1 MTRKKYV
8 SIGLSLL
15 ALAGIILGAAWWGK
29 AFFTSVQNYR
39 SPLRQTAL
47 APQPV
52 VAPKQ
57 TKVVMVLISGLGYDD
72 SLLLELPALEQLK
85 QAGATMAVESAP
97 PTYSQTAWATLIT
110 GAPPETNDA
119 PPVDLPAEQ
128 LHPLEVDTLFARAH
142 AAQLSTALVG
152 AAPWRRL
159 IPRNQL
165 DYAFFADSPG
175 PEADAAILEAALPLL
190 ENDDIALTLVHF
202 TQVDLAGQNLG
213 GAESGAYR
221 QAALQVDAYLGQI
234 SQALDLNRS
243 VLVVLSDHGH
253 IPDGGHGGD
262 EVEVIWQPLVMIGQ
276 GITPG
281 NYSDIHQTDIAPTV
295 ATLLGLAAPTASQ
308 GRILF
313 ELLRLDER
321 EQAQV
326 QLSLAQQRLALAEAY
341 VSQIEG
347 ASTPVP
353 QAILTDLAR
362 AQTAFITNNLSGAF
376 QLALLT
382 QQEADAYLLAA
393 RRYRVAAGQWWRLPV
408 ALIILLVWFSFIWRR
423 RGEHAGSILI
433 AAGLTI
439 GLYHALYQL
448 QGHTYSVSGLRD
460 FSEWPFDIAR
470 RTAVSLL
477 AGGGLMLIFLMLAR
491 EEDWLTL
498 LSTSYGFGL
507 LVTFAFALPL
517 FWAFWQNG
525 LTATWHL
532 PAILPAFWQITGLL
546 EVMIAAILALVLPW
560 PIMILNLFVNLIR
573 RRLDESRARAKSD
586 ALPGLHL

>member
-1 MTRKKYV
+1 MTQKKYV

-15 ALAGIILGAAWWGK
+15 ALAGIIWAAAWWGK
-29 AFFTSVQNYR
+29 VFIASIQNYR
-39 SPLRQTAL
+39 SPLRQAEL
-47 APQPV
+47 VPQQPFAPT
-52 VAPKQ
+52 Q
-57 TKVVMVLISGLGYDD
+57 TRVVMVLISGLGYDD
-72 SLLLELPALEQLK
+72 SLLLDLPALEQLK
-85 QAGATMAVESAP
+85 QAGATMAVQSTP

-110 GAPPETNDA
+110 GAPAETNDA
-119 PPVDLPAEQ
+119 PPVDLPLER
-128 LHPLEVDTLFARAH
+128 LRPLEVDTLFARAH
-142 AAQLSTALVG
+142 DAQLSTALVG
-152 AAPWRRL
+152 AEPWRRL
-159 IPRNQL
+159 VLRNQL
-165 DYAFFADSPG
+165 DYTFFTAAPG
-175 PEADAAILEAALPLL
+175 PEADAAIIEAALPLI

-202 TQVDLAGQNLG
+202 TQADFAGQNLG
-213 GAESGAYR
+213 GAESAAYR
-221 QAALQVDAYLGQI
+221 QAAFQVDAYLGQI

-243 VLVVLSDHGH
+243 VLIVLADHGH
-253 IPDGGHGGD
+253 IPDGGHGGN
-262 EVEVIWQPLVMIGQ
+262 EVEVIWQPLAVIGQ

-281 NYSDIHQTDIAPTV
+281 IYSDIHQTDIAPTIAAV
-295 ATLLGLAAPTASQ
+295 LGLAAPTASQ

-321 EQAQV
+321 AQAQA

-347 ASTPVP
+347 LPTAPP

-382 QQEADAYLLAA
+382 QQETDAYLLAT
-393 RRYRVAAGQWWRLPV
+393 RQHRVALGQWWRLGI
-408 ALIILLVWFSFIWRR
+408 ALVVLVVWFSFIWRR

-433 AAGLTI
+433 AVGLTI
-439 GLYHALYQL
+439 GLYHILYQL

-477 AGGGLMLIFLMLAR
+477 AGGGLMLIFLMVTR

-498 LSTSYGFGL
+498 LSTGYGFGL
-507 LVTFAFALPL
+507 VVTFAFALPL

-525 LTATWHL
+525 LTATWRL

-560 PIMILNLFVNLIR
+560 PIMTLNLFVNFIR
-573 RRLDESRARAKSD
+573 RRLDENRARAKSD

>member
-1 MTRKKYV
+1 M
-8 SIGLSLL
+8 L
-15 ALAGIILGAAWWGK
+15 ALAGIILGVAWWGK
-29 AFFTSVQNYR
+29 AFIASIQNYR
-39 SPLRQTAL
+39 SPLSQVEL
-47 APQPV
+47 APPPPL
-52 VAPKQ
+52 APTQ
-57 TKVVMVLISGLGYDD
+57 TRVVMVLISGLGYDD
-72 SLLLELPALEQLK
+72 SLLLNLPALEQLK
-85 QAGATMAVESAP
+85 QAGATMAVQSTP

-110 GAPPETNDA
+110 GAPAETNDA

-128 LHPLEVDTLFARAH
+128 LHPLEVDTLFARVH
-142 AAQLSTALVG
+142 EAQLATALAG
-152 AAPWRRL
+152 AAPWRRMVL
-159 IPRNQL
+159 RNQL
-165 DYAFFADSPG
+165 DYAFFAEAPG
-175 PEADAAILEAALPLL
+175 SEADAAILEAALPLV
-190 ENDDIALTLVHF
+190 ENDAVALTLVHF
-202 TQVDLAGQNLG
+202 TQLDWAGQHLG
-213 GAESGAYR
+213 GAESAAYR

-234 SQALDLNRS
+234 SRALDLNRS

-262 EVEVIWQPLVMIGQ
+262 EVEVIWQPLVIIGQ

-281 NYSDIHQTDIAPTV
+281 IYSDIHQTDIAPTV
-295 ATLLGLAAPTASQ
+295 ATMLGLAAPAASQ

-321 EQAQV
+321 AQAQA
-326 QLSLAQQRLALAEAY
+326 QLSLAQQRLTLAEAY
-341 VSQIEG
+341 VSQIED
-347 ASTPVP
+347 TPTSPP

-362 AQTAFITNNLSGAF
+362 AQTALITNNLSGAF

-382 QQEADAYLLAA
+382 QQETDAYLAAA
-393 RRYRVAAGQWWRLPV
+393 RQYRVATGQWWRLAV

-423 RGEHAGSILI
+423 RGRHAGSILI
-433 AAGLTI
+433 AVGLTL
-439 GLYHALYQL
+439 GLYHILYQL

-477 AGGGLMLIFLMLAR
+477 AGGGLMLVFLMATR

-546 EVMIAAILALVLPW
+546 EVMIAAILALGLPW
-560 PIMILNLFVNLIR
+560 PIMTLNLFVNFIR